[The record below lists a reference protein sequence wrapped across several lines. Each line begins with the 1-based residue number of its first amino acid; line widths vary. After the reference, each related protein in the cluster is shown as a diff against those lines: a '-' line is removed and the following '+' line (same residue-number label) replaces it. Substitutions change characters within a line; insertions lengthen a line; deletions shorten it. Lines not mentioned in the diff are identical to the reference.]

1 MIPLRDSTTLSLL
14 YHLNSEPWPNREAYE
29 NTAYMV
35 EYKEIAEAEETIS
48 LPPPEDSP
56 LMQLLTRR
64 SSCRRYLTREMPLRA
79 VSTLLGGMYGITK
92 MTRISERQSA
102 LLRTAPSAGGLFPL
116 EIYALVR
123 GVEGL
128 ADGVHHYA
136 SHKHCLELMRRGSHF
151 QEQEDFLVEAPFVQD
166 ANMLVLIGAAFDRTQ
181 KKYGPRGYRYVLL
194 EAGHAA
200 QNLCLLATHEGLGS
214 LCIGGFFD
222 AKLNRFLG
230 LDGRHEAVVYCVAIG
245 YPDQSAGPEAE
256 MVLSHIQV

>member
-29 NTAYMV
+29 NTAYTV
-35 EYKEIAEAEETIS
+35 EYKEIAEAEETSS
-48 LPPPEDSP
+48 LPSPEDSP

-64 SSCRRYLTREMPLRA
+64 SSCRRYLTREMPLRT
-79 VSTLLGGMYGITK
+79 VSTLLGGMYGVTK
-92 MTRISERQSA
+92 MTRISEGQSA
-102 LLRTAPSAGGLFPL
+102 LVRTAPSAGGLFPL

-166 ANMLVLIGAAFDRTQ
+166 ANMLVFIGAAFDRTQ

-222 AKLNRFLG
+222 ARLNRFLG